1 MAEYQT
7 KQRQVLL
14 DFLSQNADETVSA
27 KQIAAALGDDKISMS
42 AVYRNL
48 AALEDAGKIRRVTK
62 PGSRNVFFQLIG
74 GEHCAERIHL
84 SCKKCGR
91 MYHMDSDSTERLIQG
106 ISKTNQFAIDRSDTV
121 LIGLC
126 AACQRR

>member
-14 DFLSQNADETVSA
+14 DFLSQHADETVSA
-27 KQIAAALGDDKISMS
+27 KQIVAALGEDTISIS

-48 AALEDAGKIRRVTK
+48 AALEETGKIRRVTK
-62 PGSRNVFFQLIG
+62 PGSRKVFFRLIG
-74 GEHCAERIHL
+74 GEHCGERIHL
-84 SCKKCGR
+84 SCKRCGK
-91 MYHMDSDSTERLIQG
+91 MYHMDSDSTERLIKG
-106 ISKTNQFAIDRSDTV
+106 VSKKNQFAIDRSDTV

-126 AACQRR
+126 AACQRG